1 MSRSA
6 PPSPRIKS
14 GKKSNVPDALDVL
27 RPFQLNLLD
36 ERPPEGAL
44 VVVVKRDVEL
54 LPAVGEDAADF
65 AVVGVGG
72 QLLPLGVGG
81 INPRHQVVV
90 LPVVVRGSLD
100 APLLPGV
107 VQAGKLLLKLRQVV
121 LGDALRGVLKAQEVH
136 LLADM
141 TASTSLSMMASS
153 RCSNAIVRKSHFFSR
168 LPR

>member
-1 MSRSA
+1 MV
-6 PPSPRIKS
+6 I
-14 GKKSNVPDALDVL
+14 
-27 RPFQLNLLD
+27 
-36 ERPPEGAL
+36 
-44 VVVVKRDVEL
+44 VKRDVEL

-90 LPVVVRGSLD
+90 LPVVVRSGLD

-136 LLADM
+136 LLAAHDGFHLAEHDGFQPM
-141 TASTSLSMMASS
+141 LERHRPKIALLFEVA
-153 RCSNAIVRKSHFFSR
+153 R
-168 LPR
+168 